1 MCHQSDREDGVHP
14 TIYAG
19 THSSQVQVHKCSLID
34 IQAEWYV
41 MDNEEVNKTK
51 QLMTG
56 LLCTVVQVVH
66 CMKFPVGKGA

>member
-1 MCHQSDREDGVHP
+1 M
-14 TIYAG
+14 
-19 THSSQVQVHKCSLID
+19 QVHKCSLID